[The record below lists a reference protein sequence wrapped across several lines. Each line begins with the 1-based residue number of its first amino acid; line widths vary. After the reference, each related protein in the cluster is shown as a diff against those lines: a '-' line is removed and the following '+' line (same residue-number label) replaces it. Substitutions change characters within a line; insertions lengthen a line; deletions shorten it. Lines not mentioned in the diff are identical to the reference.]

1 MNIVVTAKALVET
14 EKAME
19 LFASKRIM
27 IRNPPRRPPVELI
40 SVRWTCVKNVYGKY
54 FSQLKVL
61 ISTNKNI

>member
-27 IRNPPRRPPVELI
+27 IRNPSRRPPVELI
-40 SVRWTCVKNVYGKY
+40 SVRWTCVKKC
-54 FSQLKVL
+54 SC
-61 ISTNKNI
+61 TN

>member
-40 SVRWTCVKNVYGKY
+40 SVRWTCVKKCNC
-54 FSQLKVL
+54 
-61 ISTNKNI
+61 TN

>member
-40 SVRWTCVKNVYGKY
+40 SVRWTNWTCVKKC
-54 FSQLKVL
+54 SC
-61 ISTNKNI
+61 TN